1 MKLHA
6 GTALLICM
14 MLSPSVLAH
23 SGRTNSEG
31 CHTNRK
37 TGEYH
42 CHGSPQRQVEYAG
55 QDPHTAQAKKKKAT
69 PQKRAAQPADGAA
82 MPLPDPRIQCINS
95 RNLNAYWEPVTR
107 RCLDRTTGRE
117 AAG

>member
-42 CHGSPQRQVEYAG
+42 CHRSPHRRVEYPG
-55 QDPHTAQAKKKKAT
+55 QDPQTAQAKKKKAT

-82 MPLPDPRIQCINS
+82 TQCINS

>member
-1 MKLHA
+1 MPGKIHKRHR
-6 GTALLICM
+6 
-14 MLSPSVLAH
+14 P
-23 SGRTNSEG
+23 
-31 CHTNRK
+31 
-37 TGEYH
+37 
-42 CHGSPQRQVEYAG
+42 
-55 QDPHTAQAKKKKAT
+55 KKKKAT

-82 MPLPDPRIQCINS
+82 TQCINS